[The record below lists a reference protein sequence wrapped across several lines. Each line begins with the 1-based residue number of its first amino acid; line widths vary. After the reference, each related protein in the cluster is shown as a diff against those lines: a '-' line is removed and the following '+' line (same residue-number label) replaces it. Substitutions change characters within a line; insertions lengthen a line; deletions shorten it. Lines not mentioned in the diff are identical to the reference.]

1 MVAEVSNSSETN
13 PLRIIQTLTFRDW
26 WHLLAR
32 YTSTV
37 ESKDTV
43 ATVLKI
49 MTHRGFR
56 HLPLVD
62 NGNVV
67 GVVTAGR
74 LVELFVGEQEWS
86 SSSSKQDVT
95 IPPVEAELD
104 KQGSYFISSLRN
116 SASSIATPD
125 PVTITP
131 DETILDAIRI
141 LAEKNIGSLLI
152 VEGKREQGRL
162 GRLVGIV
169 TLRDI
174 VSILAAY
181 SPFRIR
187 VEECMTKEVATVND
201 KTCIYSAMKQMT
213 RENVRRLPVLS
224 EGAVQGTGRSALG
237 MVTNKMILR
246 YLESVISF
254 KMLDAGK
261 ALGQPVKNVMQSGMP
276 LIDPHEDCGNVAY
289 LMRELGTG
297 GFAVVGSDGLL
308 GVITERDLIRT
319 IYRREGISFFS
330 DLFEKGDFR
339 IRT

>member
-1 MVAEVSNSSETN
+1 MVVEVSKRSETN
-13 PLRIIQTLTFRDW
+13 PLRVIHTLTFRDW

-37 ESKDTV
+37 ESKDT
-43 ATVLKI
+43 TGTILKI
-49 MTHRGFR
+49 MAHRGFR

-62 NGNVV
+62 DGNVV
-67 GVVTAGR
+67 GVVTAGG
-74 LVELFVGEQEWS
+74 LVELFVGEQDWPS
-86 SSSSKQDVT
+86 TDSKHDIS
-95 IPPVEAELD
+95 IPPVEADLD
-104 KQGSYFISSLRN
+104 NHGNYLVSTLHN

-125 PVTITP
+125 PVTISP

-152 VEGKREQGRL
+152 VETQREPRTL

-181 SPFRIR
+181 GPFRIR
-187 VEECMTKEVATVND
+187 VEECMTKTVVTVND
-201 KTCIYSAMKQMT
+201 STCIYSAMKQMA

-224 EGAVQGTGRSALG
+224 EGSVQGMGRSAIG

-246 YLESVISF
+246 YLESIISF
-254 KMLDAGK
+254 KMLGVGK

-276 LIDPHEDCGNVAY
+276 LIDQHEDCGNVAY

-308 GVITERDLIRT
+308 GVITERDLIRK
-319 IYRREGISFFS
+319 IYQREGISFFS